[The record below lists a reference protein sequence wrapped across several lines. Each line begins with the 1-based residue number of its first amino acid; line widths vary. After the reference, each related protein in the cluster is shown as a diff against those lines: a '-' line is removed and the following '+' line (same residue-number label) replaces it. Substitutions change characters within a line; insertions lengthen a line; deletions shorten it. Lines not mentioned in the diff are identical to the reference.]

1 MKLLPKYLGL
11 AVLLLATS
19 TGPRSSTA
27 DGMAPGKRWR
37 DGPVRYLLSTD
48 EYARY
53 GRLWTDE
60 ARQAFVDRFW
70 RRLDPDP
77 TTAANEFRERYEARV
92 AEADRRFGEGIS
104 TGWRTDRGR
113 IFLLLGEPESV
124 RMQSGDP
131 RSVEREIWTY
141 ARSPAGGD
149 MPLEIVFYRGADGGY
164 ALDAPPVEVKPPGV
178 VLGTRVSES
187 EMLRF
192 QLRRSF
198 PSLNTRQIE
207 QLTQSLAL
215 RRPADASLDP
225 VAPPG
230 LPPTAAVPHPGGREA
245 DGMSGLIREDTYYFE
260 SQEGSVLA
268 ILHVTFRPPRPHG
281 DAWDPDPRN
290 PGFGAVAYITTGT
303 GGAEDDRRRLEPID
317 LVPHEG
323 SGGDVLHFVGRVFLE
338 PGTYEARIA
347 VGDSLQRTLSV
358 HTTTLVVP
366 ELGNGGFNASS
377 VVAAETFGPLRAGK
391 SSPFAVGS
399 EEVVPRAG
407 AVFHRGEPLR
417 IYLQVYGART
427 GPSGGPSVDVTF
439 HFEREVGRRFKKQG
453 EARSLRGATGAS
465 IGLALPVGDW
475 PSGRYRVRVD
485 LLDRVAGNRTSAEG
499 EFFIAD

>member
-1 MKLLPKYLGL
+1 MSEG
-11 AVLLLATS
+11 T
-19 TGPRSSTA
+19 
-27 DGMAPGKRWR
+27 APGKRWR

-60 ARQAFVDRFW
+60 ARVAFVDRFW

-77 TTAANEFRERYEARV
+77 TTTANEFRERYEGRV

-113 IFLLLGEPESV
+113 IFLLLGEPETI
-124 RMQSGDP
+124 RAQSGDP
-131 RSVEREIWTY
+131 RSVEREIWSY

-149 MPLEIVFYRGADGGY
+149 TPLEIVFYRGADGRY
-164 ALDAPPVEVKPPGV
+164 ALDAQPLELRAPGV
-178 VLGTRVSES
+178 VLGTRVSEAES
-187 EMLRF
+187 LRF

-198 PSLNTRQIE
+198 PSLSTRQVE
-207 QLTQSLAL
+207 QLTQSLA
-215 RRPADASLDP
+215 RPRPSDATLDP

-230 LPPTAAVPHPGGREA
+230 LPAAMDTPQPGTREA
-245 DGMSGLIREDTYYFE
+245 DGMGGLIREDAYFFE
-260 SQEGSVLA
+260 SQEGSVLT

-290 PGFGAVAYITTGT
+290 PGFAAVAYVTEES
-303 GGAEDDRRRLEPID
+303 GGAADARRHMEPID
-317 LVPHEG
+317 LAPHPATGEG
-323 SGGDVLHFVGRVFLE
+323 DLLHFVGRVFLE

-358 HTTTLVVP
+358 HATTLTVP

-377 VVAAETFGPLRAGK
+377 VVAAETFGPVPAGEI
-391 SSPFAVGS
+391 SPFAVGS

-407 AVFHRGEPLR
+407 GVFRRSEPLR

-427 GPSGGPSVDVTF
+427 GPSGRPSVDVTF
-439 HFEREVGRRFKKQG
+439 TFERDVGRRFKKQG

-485 LLDRVAGNRTSAEG
+485 LLDRIAGNRTNAEG